1 MNSQDEA
8 LLKDNLSSADIIIY
22 EAIDGKTKIET
33 RVSNENIWLSQAQ
46 ICELYGKSKST
57 ISEHIKAIF
66 EDEELDKIQLFGIS
80 EQLQQMVKSMM

>member
-1 MNSQDEA
+1 MKPQDEA
-8 LLKDNLSSADIIIY
+8 LLKDNLLPADIIIY

-46 ICELYGKSKST
+46 LCELYGKAKST

-66 EDEELDKIQLFGIS
+66 EDNEYTR
-80 EQLQQMVKSMM
+80 

>member
-1 MNSQDEA
+1 MS
-8 LLKDNLSSADIIIY
+8 SSANWYNFQEEICEYFKSI
-22 EAIDGKTKIET
+22 
-33 RVSNENIWLSQAQ
+33 ENIWLSQAQ